1 MNQNK
6 KIEIKMIV
14 NQDDIDMQKYP
25 QEQTVTG
32 VVYAYASLG
41 QYEIQRECEET
52 LDNIYHMLSD
62 DIKEEI
68 KQLAPNFCK
77 ERKYDIEG

>member
-1 MNQNK
+1 MEKSNE

-14 NQDDIDMQKYP
+14 NRDDIDMQKYP

-32 VVYAYASLG
+32 VVYAYAALG

-62 DIKEEI
+62 DIKEEL
-68 KQLAPNFCK
+68 KELAPAFCK
-77 ERKYDIEG
+77 ERKYN

>member
-1 MNQNK
+1 MRLSNQM
-6 KIEIKMIV
+6 EIKMIV
-14 NQDDIDMQKYP
+14 DRDKVDMQKYP
-25 QEQTVTG
+25 EEQTVTG
-32 VVYAYASLG
+32 VVYAYAALG

-52 LDNIYHMLSD
+52 LDNIWHMLSD

>member
-1 MNQNK
+1 MEKSNE

-14 NQDDIDMQKYP
+14 NRDDIDMQKYP
-25 QEQTVTG
+25 QKQTVTG

-52 LDNIYHMLSD
+52 LDNIWHMLSD

-77 ERKYDIEG
+77 ERKYN

>member
-25 QEQTVTG
+25 KEQTVTG
-32 VVYAYASLG
+32 VVYAYAALG

-52 LDNIYHMLSD
+52 LDNIWHMLSD

>member
-6 KIEIKMIV
+6 KMEIKMIV
-14 NQDDIDMQKYP
+14 NADDIDMQKYP

-32 VVYAYASLG
+32 VVYAYANLG
-41 QYEIQRECEET
+41 QYEIQRECEEA

-62 DIKEEI
+62 DIKEEL
-68 KQLAPNFCK
+68 KELAPNFCK
-77 ERKYDIEG
+77 ERKYNDN